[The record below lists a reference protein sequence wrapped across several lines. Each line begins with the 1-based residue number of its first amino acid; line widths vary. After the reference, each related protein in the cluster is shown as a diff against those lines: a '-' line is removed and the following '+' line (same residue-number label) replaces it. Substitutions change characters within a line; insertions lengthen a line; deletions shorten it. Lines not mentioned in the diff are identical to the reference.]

1 MSSPFGSP
9 KTFPSL
15 VPYDTI
21 IILNHLQQLLIKF
34 RIFHLYSVLRTDV
47 PALISAF
54 CVECGVSNAE
64 CGVWSVECGVW
75 SVECAIDRPMTMTTT
90 SLESLSTHVQLQQF
104 AWHVYVEIYVKVY
117 VQLYIT
123 LCDPLL
129 PISLL
134 GALIFVMRLLGA
146 LEFVMR
152 YF

>member
-1 MSSPFGSP
+1 
-9 KTFPSL
+9 L
-15 VPYDTI
+15 V
-21 IILNHLQQLLIKF
+21 
-34 RIFHLYSVLRTDV
+34 
-47 PALISAF
+47 
-54 CVECGVSNAE
+54 
-64 CGVWSVECGVW
+64 
-75 SVECAIDRPMTMTTT
+75 TT
-90 SLESLSTHVQLQQF
+90 SLESLSTAVLQQF

-146 LEFVMR
+146 LDFVMR